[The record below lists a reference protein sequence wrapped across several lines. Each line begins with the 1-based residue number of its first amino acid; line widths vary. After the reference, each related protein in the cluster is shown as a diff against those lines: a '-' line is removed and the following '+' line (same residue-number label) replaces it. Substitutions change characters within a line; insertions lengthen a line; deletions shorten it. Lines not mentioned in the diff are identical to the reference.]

1 MKTLTV
7 LISLLILSVS
17 VSFGQVKIAVL
28 PFQNMDG
35 LLDYN
40 IYSYKL
46 QDSLFK
52 ALKDLDSAG
61 QYFQLV
67 PLEDIETV
75 LSDLNLDPTNPQYPT
90 DMWKAVETL
99 GVKKVITGNFN
110 VEAKRFLINAY
121 IYDVETKLPNLK
133 HQALNIFKK
142 ESDILKAVRIIVNR
156 LKPGLIKE

>member
-7 LISLLILSVS
+7 FISLLILSVS
-17 VSFGQVKIAVL
+17 VSFGQIKIAVL
-28 PFQNMDG
+28 PLDG

-52 ALKDLDSAG
+52 ALKTIDPEG

-67 PLEDIETV
+67 PLEDIETI
-75 LSDLNLDPTNPQYPT
+75 LSDMNLDPTNPEYPT
-90 DMWKAVETL
+90 DMWKAVEML

-110 VEAKRFLINAY
+110 VQAKRFLINAY

-133 HQALNIFKK
+133 HQARNIFKK
-142 ESDILKAVRIIVNR
+142 EKDILKAVRIIVKR
-156 LKPGLIKE
+156 LKPGLIK

>member
-7 LISLLILSVS
+7 FISLLILSVS

-35 LLDYN
+35 LLNYN

-52 ALKDLDSAG
+52 ALKNLDSTG

-133 HQALNIFKK
+133 HQARNIFKK
-142 ESDILKAVRIIVNR
+142 EKDILKAVRIIVKR
-156 LKPGLIKE
+156 LKPGLIK